1 MRCTAL
7 GCSLLILLLM
17 SSAAGAATTLKFS
30 VVGIEGEQKKNVL
43 AYLGA
48 APESDENRRNFVV
61 SARDK
66 VESALQAL
74 GYYQPEI
81 EIDLQRTEPKWRLS
95 IVVNAGEPVRVRDIN
110 IQILGA
116 AANDDNFTRLTSDTG
131 FSSGDV
137 LHHGRFESFRENVL
151 SLGQRRGYLRGEIV
165 ASRIEVQVE
174 AGTADVML
182 WYDSGPRLRF
192 GEIIVDNTLIDSD
205 LFDSM
210 LTFQSGDYF
219 DQVRLQ
225 QLQSRLQ
232 RTHYFSSVIVLP
244 QRKRSLGDR
253 VPVVVNLQRA
263 KRHSFDVGVGYST
276 DTEERMSL
284 TWRTPR
290 INRHGH
296 SQQTRLEYSPIN
308 PSGRFTYSIPVSDP
322 LTDVVQLWARVEEN
336 EFGDIDSRQN
346 ELGIKRETKDRN
358 WIYGYSLRE
367 LNESWDIAGYSA
379 SNDYLLFGGSVSRRT
394 HRGSIVDPEWG
405 FSQLYTVEAAADQ
418 VGSDLDLLRFTA
430 ALRYV
435 MTPVPRNRLVTRL
448 DLGRVKI
455 ANGDRRDLAPSLA
468 FFAGGSQ
475 SIRGYAYQSLGDELT
490 VVEPNGEAKTLVV
503 GGDRLVIGS
512 LEYQYYF
519 TGTWR
524 GALFVDAGD
533 AFDRGEFD
541 AKVGAGFGVHYV
553 TPVGAVR
560 VELANSVSEDD
571 PSWRLVFAIGAEF

>member
-1 MRCTAL
+1 MRCPAL
-7 GCSLLILLLM
+7 GCGLFILLLM

-116 AANDDNFTRLTSDTG
+116 AANDDYFTRLTSDTG

-151 SLGQRRGYLRGEIV
+151 SLGQRRGYLRGEIA

-182 WYDSGPRLRF
+182 WYESGPRLRF

-210 LTFQSGDYF
+210 LTFQPGDYF

-225 QLQSRLQ
+225 ELQSLLQ
-232 RTHYFSSVIVLP
+232 RTNYFSSVIVLP

-253 VPVVVNLQRA
+253 VPIMVNLQRA

-276 DTEERMSL
+276 DTEERISL

-346 ELGIKRETKDRN
+346 ELGIKRETKNRN

-490 VVEPNGEAKTLVV
+490 VVEPNGETKTAVV

-519 TGTWR
+519 TATWR

>member
-1 MRCTAL
+1 
-7 GCSLLILLLM
+7 M

-346 ELGIKRETKDRN
+346 ELGIKRETKNRN

-418 VGSDLDLLRFTA
+418 LGSDLDLLRFTA

-435 MTPVPRNRLVTRL
+435 VTPVPRNRVVTRL
-448 DLGRVKI
+448 DLGQIKI
-455 ANGDRRDLAPSLA
+455 AKGDRRDLAPSLA

-490 VVEPNGEAKTLVV
+490 VVEPNGETKTFVV
-503 GGDRLVIGS
+503 GGDRLAIGS

-519 TGTWR
+519 TDTWR

-533 AFDRGEFD
+533 AFNGGDFD

-553 TPVGAVR
+553 TPVGPVR

-571 PSWRLVFAIGAEF
+571 PSWRLLFAIGAEF

>member
-1 MRCTAL
+1 MRCPAL
-7 GCSLLILLLM
+7 GCGLLILLLM
-17 SSAAGAATTLKFS
+17 SSAAGATTTLKLS
-30 VVGIEGEQKKNVL
+30 VVGIQGEQKKNVL

-48 APESDENRRNFVV
+48 VPESDENRRNFVV

-116 AANDDNFTRLTSDTG
+116 AANDDNFTRLTSDIG

-182 WYDSGPRLRF
+182 WYESGPRLRF

-210 LTFQSGDYF
+210 LTFQPGDYF

-225 QLQSRLQ
+225 ELQSRLQ
-232 RTHYFSSVIVLP
+232 RTNYFSSVIVLP

-253 VPVVVNLQRA
+253 VPIMVNLQRA

-296 SQQTRLEYSPIN
+296 SQQTRLVYSPIN

-490 VVEPNGEAKTLVV
+490 VVEPNGETKTLVV

-519 TGTWR
+519 TATWR

-541 AKVGAGFGVHYV
+541 ANVGAGFGVHYV

>member
-1 MRCTAL
+1 MRCPAL
-7 GCSLLILLLM
+7 GCGLFILLLM

-116 AANDDNFTRLTSDTG
+116 AANDDYFTRLTSDTG

-151 SLGQRRGYLRGEIV
+151 SLGQRRGYLRGEIA

-182 WYDSGPRLRF
+182 WYESGPRLRF
-192 GEIIVDNTLIDSD
+192 GEIIVDKTLIDSD

-210 LTFQSGDYF
+210 LTFQPGDYF

-225 QLQSRLQ
+225 ELQSLLQ
-232 RTHYFSSVIVLP
+232 RTNYFSSVIVLP

-276 DTEERMSL
+276 DTEERISL

-308 PSGRFTYSIPVSDP
+308 PSGRFTYSIPISDP

-490 VVEPNGEAKTLVV
+490 VVEPNGETKTAVV

-519 TGTWR
+519 TATWR

>member
-1 MRCTAL
+1 MRRPAL
-7 GCSLLILLLM
+7 GCGLLILLLM
-17 SSAAGAATTLKFS
+17 SSAADAATTLKFS
-30 VVGIEGEQKKNVL
+30 VAGLEGEQKRNVL

-48 APESDENRRNFVV
+48 APESDDSRLNFVV

-66 VESALQAL
+66 VERALQAL
-74 GYYQPEI
+74 GYYKPEI

-116 AANDDNFTRLTSDTG
+116 AANDDNFTLLISDTG
-131 FSSGDV
+131 FASGDV

-165 ASRIEVQVE
+165 ASRIEVEVE
-174 AGTADVML
+174 AGTADVVL
-182 WYDSGPRLRF
+182 WYESGPRLRF
-192 GEIIVDNTLIDSD
+192 GEIVVDDTLIDDD

-210 LTFQSGDYF
+210 LTFQPGDYF

-225 QLQSRLQ
+225 ELQSRLQ
-232 RTHYFSSVIVLP
+232 RTNYFSSVIVLP
-244 QRKRSLGDR
+244 QRGRSLGDQ
-253 VPVVVNLQRA
+253 VPIVVNLQRA

-290 INRHGH
+290 INRYGH

-308 PSGRFTYSIPVSDP
+308 PSGRFTYSIPVTDP

-346 ELGIKRETKDRN
+346 EVGVKRETKSRK

-367 LNESWDIAGYSA
+367 LNESWDISGYSA
-379 SNDYLLFGGSVSRRT
+379 SNEYLLFGGSVSRRT
-394 HRGSIVDPEWG
+394 YRGSLVDPEGG
-405 FSQLYTVEAAADQ
+405 FSQLYTLEAATDQ
-418 VGSDLDLLRFTA
+418 LGSDLDLVRFTA

-435 MTPVPRNRLVTRL
+435 VTPVPRNRVVTRL

-455 ANGDRRDLAPSLA
+455 ASGDRRDLAPSLA

-490 VVEPNGEAKTLVV
+490 VVEPNGETETFVV
-503 GGDRLVIGS
+503 GGDRLAIGS

-519 TGTWR
+519 TDTWR

-533 AFDRGEFD
+533 AFDKGEFD
-541 AKVGAGFGVHYV
+541 VKVGAGFGVHYI
-553 TPVGAVR
+553 TPVGPVR

-571 PSWRLVFAIGAEF
+571 PTWRLILAIGAEF

>member
-1 MRCTAL
+1 
-7 GCSLLILLLM
+7 M

-48 APESDENRRNFVV
+48 APESDESRRIFVV

-81 EIDLQRTEPKWRLS
+81 EIDLQRTGPKWRLS

-116 AANDDNFTRLTSDTG
+116 AANDDNFTRLTSDIG

-137 LHHGRFESFRENVL
+137 LHHGRFESFRKKVL

-165 ASRIEVQVE
+165 ASRIEIE
-174 AGTADVML
+174 IDAGTADVML
-182 WYDSGPRLRF
+182 WYESGPRLRF

-210 LTFQSGDYF
+210 LTFQPGDYF

-232 RTHYFSSVIVLP
+232 RTNYFSSVIVLP

-253 VPVVVNLQRA
+253 IPIMVNLQRA

-276 DTEERMSL
+276 DTEERLSL

-418 VGSDLDLLRFTA
+418 VGSDSDLLRFTA

-490 VVEPNGEAKTLVV
+490 VVEPNGETKTLVV

-519 TGTWR
+519 TATWR

-560 VELANSVSEDD
+560 AELANSVSQDD

>member
-1 MRCTAL
+1 
-7 GCSLLILLLM
+7 M
-17 SSAAGAATTLKFS
+17 SSAAGATTTLKLS
-30 VVGIEGEQKKNVL
+30 VVGIQGEQKKNVL

-48 APESDENRRNFVV
+48 VPESDENRRNFVV

-95 IVVNAGEPVRVRDIN
+95 IVVNAGAPVRVRDIN

-116 AANDDNFTRLTSDTG
+116 AANDDNFTRLTSDIG

-182 WYDSGPRLRF
+182 WYESGPRLRF

-210 LTFQSGDYF
+210 LTFQPGDYF

-232 RTHYFSSVIVLP
+232 RTNYFSSVIVLP

-253 VPVVVNLQRA
+253 IPIMVNLQRA
-263 KRHSFDVGVGYST
+263 KRHSFDVGLGYST

-296 SQQTRLEYSPIN
+296 SQQTRLVYSPIN

-346 ELGIKRETKDRN
+346 ELGIKRETKNRN

-367 LNESWDIAGYSA
+367 LNESWDIAGYNA

-405 FSQLYTVEAAADQ
+405 FSQLYTVEATANQ
-418 VGSDLDLLRFTA
+418 LGSDLDLLRFTA

-490 VVEPNGEAKTLVV
+490 VVEPNGETKTLVV

-519 TGTWR
+519 TDTWR

-541 AKVGAGFGVHYV
+541 ANVGAGFGVHYV

-571 PSWRLVFAIGAEF
+571 PSWRLAFAIGAEF

>member
-1 MRCTAL
+1 
-7 GCSLLILLLM
+7 M
-17 SSAAGAATTLKFS
+17 SSAAGATTTLKLS
-30 VVGIEGEQKKNVL
+30 VVGIQGEQKKNVL

-48 APESDENRRNFVV
+48 VPESDENRRNFVV

-95 IVVNAGEPVRVRDIN
+95 IVVNAGAPVRVRDIN

-116 AANDDNFTRLTSDTG
+116 AANDDNFTRLTSDIG

-182 WYDSGPRLRF
+182 WYESGPRLRF

-210 LTFQSGDYF
+210 LTFQPGDYF

-225 QLQSRLQ
+225 ELQSRLQ
-232 RTHYFSSVIVLP
+232 RTNYFSSVIVLP

-253 VPVVVNLQRA
+253 IPIMVNLQRA

-276 DTEERMSL
+276 DTEERLSL

-296 SQQTRLEYSPIN
+296 SQQTRLVYSPIN

-346 ELGIKRETKDRN
+346 ELGIKRETKNRN

-394 HRGSIVDPEWG
+394 HRGSIVDPEGG
-405 FSQLYTVEAAADQ
+405 FSQLYTVEATADQ
-418 VGSDLDLLRFTA
+418 LGSDLDLLRVTA

-490 VVEPNGEAKTLVV
+490 VVEPNGETKTLVV

-519 TGTWR
+519 TATWR

>member
-1 MRCTAL
+1 MRCPAL
-7 GCSLLILLLM
+7 GCGLLILLLM
-17 SSAAGAATTLKFS
+17 SSAAGATTTLKLS
-30 VVGIEGEQKKNVL
+30 VVGIQGEQKKNVL

-48 APESDENRRNFVV
+48 VPESDENRRNFVV

-116 AANDDNFTRLTSDTG
+116 AANDDNFTRLTSDIG

-137 LHHGRFESFRENVL
+137 LHHGRFESFRKKVL

-165 ASRIEVQVE
+165 ASRIEIE
-174 AGTADVML
+174 IDAGTADVML
-182 WYDSGPRLRF
+182 WYESGPRLRF

-210 LTFQSGDYF
+210 LTFQPGDYF

-225 QLQSRLQ
+225 ELQSRLQ
-232 RTHYFSSVIVLP
+232 RTNYFSSVIVLP

-253 VPVVVNLQRA
+253 IPIMVNLQRA

-276 DTEERMSL
+276 DTEERLSL

-296 SQQTRLEYSPIN
+296 SQQTRLVYSPIN

-346 ELGIKRETKDRN
+346 ELGIKRETKNRN

-394 HRGSIVDPEWG
+394 HRGSIVDPEGG
-405 FSQLYTVEAAADQ
+405 FSQLYTVEATADQ
-418 VGSDLDLLRFTA
+418 LGSDLDLLRVTA

-490 VVEPNGEAKTLVV
+490 VVEPNGETKTLVV

-519 TGTWR
+519 TATWR

>member
-1 MRCTAL
+1 
-7 GCSLLILLLM
+7 M
-17 SSAAGAATTLKFS
+17 SSAAGATTTLKLS
-30 VVGIEGEQKKNVL
+30 VVGIQGEQKKNVL

-48 APESDENRRNFVV
+48 APESDESRRNFVV

-95 IVVNAGEPVRVRDIN
+95 IVVNAGAPVRVRDIN

-116 AANDDNFTRLTSDTG
+116 AANDDNFTRLTSDIG

-137 LHHGRFESFRENVL
+137 LHHGRFESFRKKVL

-165 ASRIEVQVE
+165 ASRIEIE
-174 AGTADVML
+174 IDAGTADVML
-182 WYDSGPRLRF
+182 WYESGPRLRF

-210 LTFQSGDYF
+210 LTFQPGDYF

-225 QLQSRLQ
+225 ELQSRLQ
-232 RTHYFSSVIVLP
+232 RTNYFSSVIVLP

-253 VPVVVNLQRA
+253 VPIMVNLQRA

-276 DTEERMSL
+276 DTEERISL

-296 SQQTRLEYSPIN
+296 SQQTRLVYSPIN

-346 ELGIKRETKDRN
+346 ELGIKRETKNRN

-367 LNESWDIAGYSA
+367 LNESWDIAGYNA

-405 FSQLYTVEAAADQ
+405 FSQLYTVEATANQ
-418 VGSDLDLLRFTA
+418 LGSDLDLLRFTA

-490 VVEPNGEAKTLVV
+490 VVEPNGETKTLVV

-519 TGTWR
+519 TATWR

>member
-253 VPVVVNLQRA
+253 VPIMVNLQRA
-263 KRHSFDVGVGYST
+263 KRHSFDAGVGYST

-346 ELGIKRETKDRN
+346 ELGIKRETKNRN

-418 VGSDLDLLRFTA
+418 LGSDLDLLRFTA

-435 MTPVPRNRLVTRL
+435 VTPVPRNRVVTRL
-448 DLGRVKI
+448 DLGQIKI
-455 ANGDRRDLAPSLA
+455 AKGDRRDLAPSLA

-490 VVEPNGEAKTLVV
+490 VVEPNGETKTFVV
-503 GGDRLVIGS
+503 GGDRLAIGS

-519 TGTWR
+519 TDTWR

-533 AFDRGEFD
+533 AFNGGDFD

-553 TPVGAVR
+553 TPVGPVR

-571 PSWRLVFAIGAEF
+571 PSWRLLFAIGAEF

>member
-1 MRCTAL
+1 MRCPAL
-7 GCSLLILLLM
+7 GCGLLILLLM

-30 VVGIEGEQKKNVL
+30 VVGIQGEQKKNVL

-116 AANDDNFTRLTSDTG
+116 AANDDNFTRLTSDIG

-182 WYDSGPRLRF
+182 WYESGPRLRF

-210 LTFQSGDYF
+210 LTFQPGDYF

-225 QLQSRLQ
+225 ELQSRLQ
-232 RTHYFSSVIVLP
+232 RTNYFSSVIVLP

-253 VPVVVNLQRA
+253 VPIMVNLQRA

-296 SQQTRLEYSPIN
+296 SQQTRLVYSPIN

-346 ELGIKRETKDRN
+346 ELGIKRETKNRN

-367 LNESWDIAGYSA
+367 LNESWDIAGYNA

-405 FSQLYTVEAAADQ
+405 FSQLYTVEATANQ
-418 VGSDLDLLRFTA
+418 LGSDLDLLRFTA

-490 VVEPNGEAKTLVV
+490 VVEPNGETKTLVV

-519 TGTWR
+519 TDTWR

-541 AKVGAGFGVHYV
+541 ANVGAGFGVHYV

>member
-1 MRCTAL
+1 MRCPAL
-7 GCSLLILLLM
+7 GCGLLILLLM

-30 VVGIEGEQKKNVL
+30 VVGIQGEQKKNVL

-48 APESDENRRNFVV
+48 VPESDENRRNFVV

-116 AANDDNFTRLTSDTG
+116 AANDDNFTRLTSDIG

-182 WYDSGPRLRF
+182 WYESGPRLRF

-210 LTFQSGDYF
+210 LTFQPGDYF

-225 QLQSRLQ
+225 ELQSRLQ
-232 RTHYFSSVIVLP
+232 RTNYFSSVIVLP

-253 VPVVVNLQRA
+253 IPIMVNLQRA

-296 SQQTRLEYSPIN
+296 SQQTRLVYSPIN

-346 ELGIKRETKDRN
+346 ELGIKRETKNRN

-394 HRGSIVDPEWG
+394 HRGSIVDPEGG
-405 FSQLYTVEAAADQ
+405 FSQLYTVEATADQ
-418 VGSDLDLLRFTA
+418 LGSDLDLLRVTA

-490 VVEPNGEAKTLVV
+490 VVEPNGETKTLVV

-519 TGTWR
+519 TATWR

>member
-1 MRCTAL
+1 MRCPAL
-7 GCSLLILLLM
+7 GCGLFILLLM

-116 AANDDNFTRLTSDTG
+116 AANDDYFTRLTSDTG

-151 SLGQRRGYLRGEIV
+151 SLGQRRGYLRGEIA

-182 WYDSGPRLRF
+182 WYESGPRLRF

-210 LTFQSGDYF
+210 LTFQPGDYF

-225 QLQSRLQ
+225 ELQSLLQ
-232 RTHYFSSVIVLP
+232 RTNYFSSVIVLP

-253 VPVVVNLQRA
+253 VPIMVNLQRA

-276 DTEERMSL
+276 DTEERISL

-308 PSGRFTYSIPVSDP
+308 PSGRFTYSIPISDP

-490 VVEPNGEAKTLVV
+490 VVEPNGETKTAVV

-519 TGTWR
+519 TATWR

>member
-1 MRCTAL
+1 MRCPAL
-7 GCSLLILLLM
+7 GCGLFILLLM

-182 WYDSGPRLRF
+182 WYESGPRLRF

-210 LTFQSGDYF
+210 LTFQPGDYF

-225 QLQSRLQ
+225 ELQSLLQ
-232 RTHYFSSVIVLP
+232 RTNYFSSVIVLP

-253 VPVVVNLQRA
+253 VPIMVNLQRA

-405 FSQLYTVEAAADQ
+405 FSQLYTVEATADQ
-418 VGSDLDLLRFTA
+418 LGSDLDLLRFTA

-490 VVEPNGEAKTLVV
+490 VVGPNGETKTAVV

-519 TGTWR
+519 TATWR

>member
-1 MRCTAL
+1 MRCPAL
-7 GCSLLILLLM
+7 GCGLFILLLM

-116 AANDDNFTRLTSDTG
+116 AANDDYFTRLTSDTG

-182 WYDSGPRLRF
+182 WYESGPRLRF

-210 LTFQSGDYF
+210 LTFQPGDYF

-225 QLQSRLQ
+225 ELQSLLQ
-232 RTHYFSSVIVLP
+232 RTNYFSSVIVLP

-253 VPVVVNLQRA
+253 VPIMVNLQRA

-276 DTEERMSL
+276 DTEERISL

-308 PSGRFTYSIPVSDP
+308 PSGRFTYSIPISDP

-490 VVEPNGEAKTLVV
+490 VVEPNGETKTAVV

-519 TGTWR
+519 TATWR

>member
-1 MRCTAL
+1 
-7 GCSLLILLLM
+7 M

-43 AYLGA
+43 VYLGA
-48 APESDENRRNFVV
+48 APESDESRRNFVV

-81 EIDLQRTEPKWRLS
+81 EIDLQRTEPQWRLS

-174 AGTADVML
+174 AGTADIML
-182 WYDSGPRLRF
+182 WYDSGPRLLF

-210 LTFQSGDYF
+210 LTFQPGDYF

-225 QLQSRLQ
+225 ELQSRLQ

-244 QRKRSLGDR
+244 QRKRSPGDR

-346 ELGIKRETKDRN
+346 ELGIKRETKNRN

-405 FSQLYTVEAAADQ
+405 FSQLYTVEATADQ
-418 VGSDLDLLRFTA
+418 LGSDLDLLRFTA

-435 MTPVPRNRLVTRL
+435 MTPVPGNRLVTRL

-490 VVEPNGEAKTLVV
+490 VVEPNGETKTLVV

-519 TGTWR
+519 TDTWR

>member
-1 MRCTAL
+1 
-7 GCSLLILLLM
+7 M

-151 SLGQRRGYLRGEIV
+151 SLGQRRGYLRGEIA

-182 WYDSGPRLRF
+182 WYESGPRLRF

-308 PSGRFTYSIPVSDP
+308 PSGRFTYSIPISDP

-468 FFAGGSQ
+468 FFAGGSH

-490 VVEPNGEAKTLVV
+490 VVEPNGETKTAVV

-524 GALFVDAGD
+524 GAIFVDAGD

-571 PSWRLVFAIGAEF
+571 PSWRLAFAIGAEF

>member
-1 MRCTAL
+1 
-7 GCSLLILLLM
+7 M

-48 APESDENRRNFVV
+48 APESDESRRNFVV

-346 ELGIKRETKDRN
+346 ELGIKRETKNRN

-418 VGSDLDLLRFTA
+418 LGSDLDLLRFTA

-435 MTPVPRNRLVTRL
+435 VTPVPRNRVVTRL
-448 DLGRVKI
+448 DLGQIKI
-455 ANGDRRDLAPSLA
+455 AKGDRRDLAPSLA

-490 VVEPNGEAKTLVV
+490 VVEPNGETKTFVV
-503 GGDRLVIGS
+503 GGDRLAIGS

-519 TGTWR
+519 TDTWR

-533 AFDRGEFD
+533 AFNGGDFD

-553 TPVGAVR
+553 TPVGPVR

-571 PSWRLVFAIGAEF
+571 PSWRLLFAIGAEF

>member
-1 MRCTAL
+1 MRCPAL
-7 GCSLLILLLM
+7 GCGLLILLLM

-30 VVGIEGEQKKNVL
+30 VVGIQGEQKKNVL

-116 AANDDNFTRLTSDTG
+116 AANDDNFTRLTSDIG

-182 WYDSGPRLRF
+182 WYESGPRLRF

-210 LTFQSGDYF
+210 LTFQPGDYF

-225 QLQSRLQ
+225 ELQSLLQ
-232 RTHYFSSVIVLP
+232 RTNYFSSVIVLP

-253 VPVVVNLQRA
+253 VPIMVNLQRA

-276 DTEERMSL
+276 DTEERISL

-308 PSGRFTYSIPVSDP
+308 PSGRFTYSIPISDP

-490 VVEPNGEAKTLVV
+490 VVEPNGETKTAVV

-519 TGTWR
+519 TATWR

>member
-1 MRCTAL
+1 
-7 GCSLLILLLM
+7 M
-17 SSAAGAATTLKFS
+17 SSAAGAAITLKFS

-61 SARDK
+61 SAKDK

-116 AANDDNFTRLTSDTG
+116 AANDDNFTRLTSDIG

-137 LHHGRFESFRENVL
+137 LHHGRFESFRKKVL

-182 WYDSGPRLRF
+182 WYESGPRLRF

-210 LTFQSGDYF
+210 LTFQPGDYF

-225 QLQSRLQ
+225 ELQSRLQ
-232 RTHYFSSVIVLP
+232 RTNYFSSVIVLP

-253 VPVVVNLQRA
+253 IPIMVNLQRA
-263 KRHSFDVGVGYST
+263 KRHSFDVGLGYST

-296 SQQTRLEYSPIN
+296 SQQTRLVYSPIN

-346 ELGIKRETKDRN
+346 ELGIKRETKNRN

-367 LNESWDIAGYSA
+367 LNESWDIAGYNA

-418 VGSDLDLLRFTA
+418 LGSDLDLLRFTA

-490 VVEPNGEAKTLVV
+490 VVEPNGETKTLVV

-519 TGTWR
+519 TATWR

>member
-1 MRCTAL
+1 MRCPAL
-7 GCSLLILLLM
+7 GCGLFILLLM

-116 AANDDNFTRLTSDTG
+116 AANDDYFTRLTSDTG

-151 SLGQRRGYLRGEIV
+151 SLGQRRGYLRGEIA

-210 LTFQSGDYF
+210 LTFQPGDYF

-225 QLQSRLQ
+225 ELQSLLQ
-232 RTHYFSSVIVLP
+232 RTNYFSSVIVLP

-253 VPVVVNLQRA
+253 VPIMVNLHRA

-276 DTEERMSL
+276 DTEERISL

-308 PSGRFTYSIPVSDP
+308 PSGRFTYSIPISDP

-490 VVEPNGEAKTLVV
+490 VVEPNGETKTAVV

-519 TGTWR
+519 TATWR

>member
-1 MRCTAL
+1 MRCPAL
-7 GCSLLILLLM
+7 GCGLFILLLM

-116 AANDDNFTRLTSDTG
+116 AANDDYFTRLTSDTG

-151 SLGQRRGYLRGEIV
+151 SLGQRRGYLRGEIA

-182 WYDSGPRLRF
+182 WYESGPRLRF

-210 LTFQSGDYF
+210 LTFQPGDYF

-225 QLQSRLQ
+225 ELQSLLQ
-232 RTHYFSSVIVLP
+232 RTNYFSSVIVLP

-253 VPVVVNLQRA
+253 VPIMVNLQRA

-296 SQQTRLEYSPIN
+296 SQQTRLVYSPIN

-418 VGSDLDLLRFTA
+418 LGSDLDLLRFTA

-490 VVEPNGEAKTLVV
+490 VVEPNGETKTLVV

-519 TGTWR
+519 TATWR

-571 PSWRLVFAIGAEF
+571 PSWRLAFAIGAEF

>member
-1 MRCTAL
+1 MRCPAL
-7 GCSLLILLLM
+7 GCGLFILLLM

-116 AANDDNFTRLTSDTG
+116 AANDDYFTRLTSDTG

-151 SLGQRRGYLRGEIV
+151 SLGQRRGYLRGEIA

-182 WYDSGPRLRF
+182 WYESGPRLRF

-210 LTFQSGDYF
+210 LTFQPGDYF

-225 QLQSRLQ
+225 ELQSRLQ
-232 RTHYFSSVIVLP
+232 RTNYFSSVIVLP

-253 VPVVVNLQRA
+253 VPIMVNLQRA
-263 KRHSFDVGVGYST
+263 KRHSFDVGLGYST

-296 SQQTRLEYSPIN
+296 SQQTRLVYSPIN

-346 ELGIKRETKDRN
+346 ELGIKRETKNRN

-394 HRGSIVDPEWG
+394 HRGSIVDPEGG
-405 FSQLYTVEAAADQ
+405 FSQLYTVEATADQ
-418 VGSDLDLLRFTA
+418 LGSDLDLLRVTA

-490 VVEPNGEAKTLVV
+490 VVEPNGETKTAVV

-519 TGTWR
+519 TATWR

>member
-1 MRCTAL
+1 MRCPAL
-7 GCSLLILLLM
+7 GCGLLILLLM

-30 VVGIEGEQKKNVL
+30 VVGIQGEQKKNVL

-61 SARDK
+61 SAKDK

-116 AANDDNFTRLTSDTG
+116 AANDDNFTRLTSDIG

-137 LHHGRFESFRENVL
+137 LHHGRFDSFRENVL

-210 LTFQSGDYF
+210 LTFQPGDYF

-225 QLQSRLQ
+225 ELQSRLQ
-232 RTHYFSSVIVLP
+232 RTNYFSSVIVLP

-253 VPVVVNLQRA
+253 VPIMVNLQRA
-263 KRHSFDVGVGYST
+263 KRHSFDVGLGYST

-296 SQQTRLEYSPIN
+296 SQQTRLVYSPIN

-346 ELGIKRETKDRN
+346 ELGIKRETKNRN

-367 LNESWDIAGYSA
+367 LNESWDIAGYNA

-418 VGSDLDLLRFTA
+418 LGSDLDLLRFTA

-490 VVEPNGEAKTLVV
+490 VVEPNGETKTLVV

-519 TGTWR
+519 TATWR

>member
-1 MRCTAL
+1 
-7 GCSLLILLLM
+7 M
-17 SSAAGAATTLKFS
+17 SSAAGAAITLKFS

-48 APESDENRRNFVV
+48 APESDESRRNFVV
-61 SARDK
+61 SAKDK

-116 AANDDNFTRLTSDTG
+116 AANDDNFTRLTSDIG

-137 LHHGRFESFRENVL
+137 LHHGRFESFRKKVL

-182 WYDSGPRLRF
+182 WYESGPRLRF

-210 LTFQSGDYF
+210 LTFQPGDYF

-225 QLQSRLQ
+225 ELQSRLQ
-232 RTHYFSSVIVLP
+232 RTNYFSSVIVLP

-253 VPVVVNLQRA
+253 IPIMVNLQRA
-263 KRHSFDVGVGYST
+263 KRHSFDVGLGYST

-296 SQQTRLEYSPIN
+296 SQQTRLVYSPIN

-346 ELGIKRETKDRN
+346 ELGIKRETKNRN

-367 LNESWDIAGYSA
+367 LNESWDIAGYNA

-418 VGSDLDLLRFTA
+418 LGSDLDLLRFTA

-490 VVEPNGEAKTLVV
+490 VVEPNGETKTLVV

-519 TGTWR
+519 TATWR

>member
-1 MRCTAL
+1 
-7 GCSLLILLLM
+7 M

-30 VVGIEGEQKKNVL
+30 VVGIQGEQKKNVL

-48 APESDENRRNFVV
+48 APESDESRRNFVV

-81 EIDLQRTEPKWRLS
+81 EIDLQRTEPQWRLS

-174 AGTADVML
+174 AGTADIML
-182 WYDSGPRLRF
+182 WYDSGPRLLF

-210 LTFQSGDYF
+210 LTFQPGDYF

-225 QLQSRLQ
+225 ELQSRLQ

-244 QRKRSLGDR
+244 QRKRSPGDR

-346 ELGIKRETKDRN
+346 ELGIKRETKNRN

-405 FSQLYTVEAAADQ
+405 FSQLYTVEATADQ
-418 VGSDLDLLRFTA
+418 LGSDLDLLRFTA

-435 MTPVPRNRLVTRL
+435 MTPVPGNRLVTRL

-490 VVEPNGEAKTLVV
+490 VVEPNGETKTLVV

-519 TGTWR
+519 TDTWR

>member
-1 MRCTAL
+1 
-7 GCSLLILLLM
+7 M

-48 APESDENRRNFVV
+48 APESDESRRNFVV

-81 EIDLQRTEPKWRLS
+81 EIDLQRTAPKWRLS

-232 RTHYFSSVIVLP
+232 RTNYFSSVIVLP

-308 PSGRFTYSIPVSDP
+308 PSGRFTYSIPISDP

-346 ELGIKRETKDRN
+346 ELGVKRETKDRN

-490 VVEPNGEAKTLVV
+490 VVEPNGETKTLVV

-519 TGTWR
+519 TATWR

>member
-1 MRCTAL
+1 
-7 GCSLLILLLM
+7 M

-225 QLQSRLQ
+225 ELQSRLQ

-346 ELGIKRETKDRN
+346 ELGIKRETKNRN

-418 VGSDLDLLRFTA
+418 LGSDLDLLRFTA

-435 MTPVPRNRLVTRL
+435 VTPVPRNRVVTRL
-448 DLGRVKI
+448 DLGQIKI
-455 ANGDRRDLAPSLA
+455 AKGDRRDLAPSLA

-490 VVEPNGEAKTLVV
+490 VVEPNGETKTFVV
-503 GGDRLVIGS
+503 GGDRLAIGS

-519 TGTWR
+519 TDTWR

-533 AFDRGEFD
+533 AFNGGDFD

-553 TPVGAVR
+553 TPVGPVR

-571 PSWRLVFAIGAEF
+571 PSWRLLFAIGAEF

>member
-1 MRCTAL
+1 MRCPAL
-7 GCSLLILLLM
+7 GCGLLILLLM

-30 VVGIEGEQKKNVL
+30 VVGIQGEQKKNVL

-116 AANDDNFTRLTSDTG
+116 AANDDNFTRLTSDIG

-182 WYDSGPRLRF
+182 WYESGPRLRF

-210 LTFQSGDYF
+210 LTFQPGDYF

-225 QLQSRLQ
+225 ELQSRLQ
-232 RTHYFSSVIVLP
+232 RTNYFSSVIVLP

-253 VPVVVNLQRA
+253 IPIMVNLQRA
-263 KRHSFDVGVGYST
+263 KRHSFDVGLGYST

-296 SQQTRLEYSPIN
+296 SQQTRLVYSPIN

-346 ELGIKRETKDRN
+346 ELGIKRETKNRN

-367 LNESWDIAGYSA
+367 LNESWDIAGYNA

-418 VGSDLDLLRFTA
+418 LGSDLDLLRFTA

-490 VVEPNGEAKTLVV
+490 VVEPNGETKTLVV

-519 TGTWR
+519 TATWR

>member
-1 MRCTAL
+1 MRCPAL
-7 GCSLLILLLM
+7 GCGLLILLLM

-30 VVGIEGEQKKNVL
+30 VVGIQGEQKKNVL

-48 APESDENRRNFVV
+48 APESDESRRNFVV

-95 IVVNAGEPVRVRDIN
+95 IVVNAGAPVRVRDIN

-116 AANDDNFTRLTSDTG
+116 AANDDNFTRLTSDIG

-137 LHHGRFESFRENVL
+137 LHHGRFDSFRENVL

-182 WYDSGPRLRF
+182 WYESGPRLRF

-210 LTFQSGDYF
+210 LTFQPGDYF

-232 RTHYFSSVIVLP
+232 RTNYFSSVIVLP

-253 VPVVVNLQRA
+253 IPIMVNLQRA
-263 KRHSFDVGVGYST
+263 KRHSFDVGLGYST

-296 SQQTRLEYSPIN
+296 SQQTRLVYSPIN

-346 ELGIKRETKDRN
+346 ELGIKRETKNRN

-367 LNESWDIAGYSA
+367 LNESWDIAGYNA

-490 VVEPNGEAKTLVV
+490 VVEPNGETKTLVV

-519 TGTWR
+519 TDTWR

-541 AKVGAGFGVHYV
+541 ANVGAGFGVHYV

>member
-1 MRCTAL
+1 
-7 GCSLLILLLM
+7 M
-17 SSAAGAATTLKFS
+17 SSAAGAATTLKLS
-30 VVGIEGEQKKNVL
+30 VVGIQGEQKKNVL

-48 APESDENRRNFVV
+48 APESDESRRNFVV

-95 IVVNAGEPVRVRDIN
+95 IVVNAGAPVRVRDIN

-116 AANDDNFTRLTSDTG
+116 AANDDNFTRLTSDIG

-182 WYDSGPRLRF
+182 WYESGPRLRF

-210 LTFQSGDYF
+210 LTFQPGDYF

-232 RTHYFSSVIVLP
+232 RTNYFSSVIVLP

-253 VPVVVNLQRA
+253 IPIMVNLQRA
-263 KRHSFDVGVGYST
+263 KRHSFDVGLGYST

-296 SQQTRLEYSPIN
+296 SQQTRLVYSPIN

-346 ELGIKRETKDRN
+346 ELGIKRETKNRN

-367 LNESWDIAGYSA
+367 LNESWDIAGYNA

-405 FSQLYTVEAAADQ
+405 FSQLYTVEATANQ
-418 VGSDLDLLRFTA
+418 LGSDLDLLRFTA

-490 VVEPNGEAKTLVV
+490 VVEPNGETKTLVV

-519 TGTWR
+519 TATWR

-541 AKVGAGFGVHYV
+541 ANVGAGFGVHYV

>member
-1 MRCTAL
+1 
-7 GCSLLILLLM
+7 M
-17 SSAAGAATTLKFS
+17 SSAAGATTTLKLS
-30 VVGIEGEQKKNVL
+30 VVGIQGEQKKNVL

-116 AANDDNFTRLTSDTG
+116 AANDDNFTRLTSDIG

-182 WYDSGPRLRF
+182 WYESGPRLRF

-210 LTFQSGDYF
+210 LTFQPGDYF

-225 QLQSRLQ
+225 ELQSRLQ
-232 RTHYFSSVIVLP
+232 RTNYFSSVIVLP

-253 VPVVVNLQRA
+253 IPIMVNLQRA
-263 KRHSFDVGVGYST
+263 KRHSFDVGLGYST

-296 SQQTRLEYSPIN
+296 SQQTRLVYSPIN

-346 ELGIKRETKDRN
+346 ELGIKRETKNRN

-394 HRGSIVDPEWG
+394 HRGSIVDPEGG
-405 FSQLYTVEAAADQ
+405 FSQLYTVEATADQ
-418 VGSDLDLLRFTA
+418 LGSDLDLLRVTA

-490 VVEPNGEAKTLVV
+490 VVEPNGETKTLVV

-519 TGTWR
+519 TATWR

>member
-7 GCSLLILLLM
+7 GCGLLILLLM

-174 AGTADVML
+174 AGTADIML
-182 WYDSGPRLRF
+182 WYDSGPRLLF

-210 LTFQSGDYF
+210 LTFQPGDYF

-225 QLQSRLQ
+225 ELQSRLQ

-244 QRKRSLGDR
+244 QRKRSPGDR

-346 ELGIKRETKDRN
+346 ELGIKRETKNRN

-405 FSQLYTVEAAADQ
+405 FSQLYTVEATADQ
-418 VGSDLDLLRFTA
+418 LGSDLDLLRFTA

-490 VVEPNGEAKTLVV
+490 VVEPNGETKTLVV

-519 TGTWR
+519 TDTWR

>member
-7 GCSLLILLLM
+7 GCGLLILLLM

-151 SLGQRRGYLRGEIV
+151 SLGQRRGYLRGEIA

-182 WYDSGPRLRF
+182 WYESGPRLRF

-210 LTFQSGDYF
+210 LTFQPGDYF

-225 QLQSRLQ
+225 ELQSRLQ

-244 QRKRSLGDR
+244 QRKRSPGDR

-308 PSGRFTYSIPVSDP
+308 PSGRFTYSIPISDP

-346 ELGIKRETKDRN
+346 ELGIKRETKNRN

-490 VVEPNGEAKTLVV
+490 VVEPNGETKTLVV

-519 TGTWR
+519 TDTWR

>member
-1 MRCTAL
+1 
-7 GCSLLILLLM
+7 M

-174 AGTADVML
+174 AGTADIML
-182 WYDSGPRLRF
+182 WYDSGPRLLF

-210 LTFQSGDYF
+210 LTFQPGDYF

-225 QLQSRLQ
+225 ELQSRLQ

-244 QRKRSLGDR
+244 QRKRSPGDR

-346 ELGIKRETKDRN
+346 ELGIKRETKNRN

-405 FSQLYTVEAAADQ
+405 FSQLYTVEATADQ
-418 VGSDLDLLRFTA
+418 LGSDLDLLRFTA

-435 MTPVPRNRLVTRL
+435 MTPVPGNRLVTRL

-490 VVEPNGEAKTLVV
+490 VVEPNGETKTLVV

-519 TGTWR
+519 TDTWR

>member
-1 MRCTAL
+1 MRCPAL
-7 GCSLLILLLM
+7 GCGLLILLLM
-17 SSAAGAATTLKFS
+17 SSAAGAATTLKLS

-48 APESDENRRNFVV
+48 VPESDENRRNFVV

-116 AANDDNFTRLTSDTG
+116 AANDDNFTRLTSDIG

-137 LHHGRFESFRENVL
+137 LHHGRFESFRKKVL

-165 ASRIEVQVE
+165 ASRIEIEVD

-182 WYDSGPRLRF
+182 WYESGPRLRF

-210 LTFQSGDYF
+210 LTFQPGDYF

-225 QLQSRLQ
+225 ELQSRLQ
-232 RTHYFSSVIVLP
+232 RTNYFSSVIVLP

-253 VPVVVNLQRA
+253 VPIMVNLQRA

-296 SQQTRLEYSPIN
+296 SQQTRLVYSPIN

-346 ELGIKRETKDRN
+346 ELGIKRETKNRN

-418 VGSDLDLLRFTA
+418 LGSDLDLLRFTA

-490 VVEPNGEAKTLVV
+490 VVEPNGETKTLVV

-519 TGTWR
+519 TATWR

>member
-7 GCSLLILLLM
+7 GCGLLILLLM

-30 VVGIEGEQKKNVL
+30 VVGIQGEQKKNVL

-174 AGTADVML
+174 AGTADIML
-182 WYDSGPRLRF
+182 WYDSGPRLLF

-210 LTFQSGDYF
+210 LTFQPGDYF

-225 QLQSRLQ
+225 ELQSRLQ

-244 QRKRSLGDR
+244 QRKRSPGDR

-346 ELGIKRETKDRN
+346 ELGIKRETKNRN

-405 FSQLYTVEAAADQ
+405 FSQLYTVEATADQ
-418 VGSDLDLLRFTA
+418 LGSDLDLLRFTA

-490 VVEPNGEAKTLVV
+490 VVEPNGETKTLVV

-519 TGTWR
+519 TDTWR

>member
-1 MRCTAL
+1 
-7 GCSLLILLLM
+7 M

-30 VVGIEGEQKKNVL
+30 VVGIQGEQKKNVL

-61 SARDK
+61 SAKDK

-116 AANDDNFTRLTSDTG
+116 AANDDNFTRLTSDIG

-165 ASRIEVQVE
+165 ASRIEIE
-174 AGTADVML
+174 IDAGTADVML
-182 WYDSGPRLRF
+182 WYESGPRLRF

-210 LTFQSGDYF
+210 LTFQPGDYF

-225 QLQSRLQ
+225 ELQSRLQ
-232 RTHYFSSVIVLP
+232 RTNYFSSVIVLP

-253 VPVVVNLQRA
+253 VPIMVNLQRA
-263 KRHSFDVGVGYST
+263 KRHSFDVGLGYST

-296 SQQTRLEYSPIN
+296 SQQTRLVYSPIN

-346 ELGIKRETKDRN
+346 ELGIKRETKNRN

-367 LNESWDIAGYSA
+367 LNESWDIAGYNA

-490 VVEPNGEAKTLVV
+490 VVEPNGETKTLVV

-519 TGTWR
+519 TATWR